1 MNERALDDLIL
12 ENRLRRA
19 LEKHELLVYFQ
30 PIYHLKTSKIIAM
43 ESLVRW
49 KFDNKIINPNQFI
62 PLAKNI
68 GEIANI
74 DNWVLN
80 KACSQCNLWQKQNN
94 KPLYV
99 SVNISFKQMKDK
111 NL

>member
-1 MNERALDDLIL
+1 M
-12 ENRLRRA
+12 
-19 LEKHELLVYFQ
+19 
-30 PIYHLKTSKIIAM
+30 IAM

-49 KFDNKIINPNQFI
+49 KFDNKIISPNQFI

-111 NL
+111 ICR